1 MELNVALVLL
11 MFGVFIALLFTGY
24 PVAWVLAGV
33 GLLFAL
39 LGEALGA
46 AGFEVDADLRT
57 LGLVVDR
64 TYDIMS
70 NYGLVSL
77 PLFIFMGHM
86 LDRSGIADDLL
97 RAMQSLLA
105 GTPGGLAISA
115 SLLGVVLAAG
125 TGIIGASVAL
135 LGTLAL
141 PAMLEDRYQPELA
154 LGTVAASGCLGILIP
169 PSVLLVVL
177 GPVLGVSVIHL
188 FAAAIIPG
196 IILSGLYIAYTI
208 VRCLINPELGPPIPP
223 EQRLTSGWAIF
234 REFISGVVPMAVII
248 FAALGSIIAGLA
260 TPTEAAAMAAVG
272 SLGLALGYRR
282 LSWKMLREAALNTLE
297 TSSLV
302 LFLAVAS
309 NVYGSVFTRLGT
321 GTMLANWLL
330 EIPMPPLAM
339 LALLMVVLFLLGWPL
354 EWPAIVFIFVPIFLP
369 VIISLGSDLPALGID
384 ESWADKMRVP
394 HLVWFGTL
402 LAVNLQTAFLSP
414 PVAMAAYYLKSVA
427 PQWDLLKIYGG
438 MFDFMMLQCVGLAI
452 VFFVPEV
459 ALWLPSVLF
468 K

>member
-1 MELNVALVLL
+1 VSSEILGLVLL
-11 MFGVFIALLFTGY
+11 VALLTGIFVGFPIAFTLIILGI
-24 PVAWVLAGV
+24 VFGWIGFGETVFFQMVFQTIGMMKEEVLAAV
-33 GLLFAL
+33 
-39 LGEALGA
+39 
-46 AGFEVDADLRT
+46 
-57 LGLVVDR
+57 
-64 TYDIMS
+64 
-70 NYGLVSL
+70 
-77 PLFIFMGHM
+77 PLFIFMGHV
-86 LDRSGIADDLL
+86 LE
-97 RAMQSLLA
+97 RAGLMERLFTSFQSIM
-105 GTPGGLAISA
+105 GGLRG
-115 SLLGVVLAAG
+115 SLYLGVLFTATIFATA
-125 TGIIGASVAL
+125 TGIIGASVTVMGL
-135 LGTLAL
+135 LAA
-141 PAMLEDRYQPELA
+141 PAMTRSGYDQRMSA
-154 LGTVAASGCLGILIP
+154 GVITAGGCLGILIP

-188 FAAAIIPG
+188 FAAAIVPG
-196 IILSGLYIAYTI
+196 IILSGLYISYTI
-208 VRCLINPELGPPIPP
+208 IRCLINPELGPPIPP

-234 REFISGVVPMAVII
+234 KEFISGVVPMAVII
-248 FAALGSIIAGLA
+248 FAALGSIIIGLA

-272 SLGLALGYRR
+272 SLALALGYRR
-282 LSWKMLREAALNTLE
+282 LNWKMLKEAALNTLE

-339 LALLMVVLFLLGWPL
+339 LAVLMVVLFLLGWPL